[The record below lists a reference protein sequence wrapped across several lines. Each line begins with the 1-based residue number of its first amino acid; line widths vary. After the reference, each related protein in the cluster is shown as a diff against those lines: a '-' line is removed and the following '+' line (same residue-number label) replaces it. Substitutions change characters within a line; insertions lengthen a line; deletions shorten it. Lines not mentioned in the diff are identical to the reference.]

1 MKKFLFSFFLL
12 LLISDAFANHISGGE
27 IIYEYLGPGGTPN
40 SKLYKITLRL
50 FRDNNGGGA
59 AMPNSVYF
67 GIFTNGNFAQYPGP
81 GQFYNVSISN
91 GTGGEPVPVDPPPI
105 CMSNPPDINYSVGF
119 YTMNVELPDNAQGYT
134 ISYQTCC
141 RIFPL
146 QNVLTQNQPAQGEG
160 STYVCTIPGFSQLPV
175 GYNSSPQFTTQLTR
189 VCHGSAFT
197 FNFSAMDPDADSLVY
212 YFCSAYNRGAAT
224 NSANVNPT
232 NPPYQFV
239 NYINGYSGSSPLGS
253 TATINPQTGLISG
266 IAPAVSGR
274 YVVCVCINEYRNGV
288 LIGYHRKDFIL
299 AVYDC
304 DIPSAVLNPRPVT
317 CDGFNVNFQNDGS
330 DVNIQTWFWDF
341 GDPASGANNTSSLP
355 TPTHV
360 YTDTGVYT
368 VKFVVNR
375 GLACSDSTT
384 TVVKVYPGFFPG
396 FTATGQCTNTPI
408 QFTDNTTTNY
418 GVVTPWQWDFG
429 DVSSPN
435 NTSNLQNPTHV
446 FAASGN
452 YDVQLIVG
460 NSKGCRGTIMH
471 TIMIIDQPS
480 LSVNNDTLI
489 CDLDTLQLN
498 AIGTGSFLWS
508 PNYMISNVNI
518 SNPLVSPDITTTYIV
533 TLTDPSGCV
542 GKDSVKIRVVNFVT
556 LQPAGDSTICQGDP
570 TKLRIISDALNFLWS
585 PAATL
590 NDPTLKEPTA
600 TPSSTTTYH
609 VIATIGK
616 CVSQADIKLTT
627 VPYPPANAGLD
638 KELCFGN
645 SVQLQASG
653 GSIYS
658 WSPIAFLN
666 NPRISNPQ
674 SIRPTSN
681 VRYIVTV
688 RDTLGCPKP
697 MRDTV
702 LVAVDKI
709 KAEAGPRDTSVVLGQ
724 PLQLHAGGS
733 VNYAWT
739 PSRWLNDYFIS
750 DPIALPLDNIEY
762 VVRVSNN
769 IGCFDTDSIRVKVY
783 KIAADLLVPTAFTP
797 NGDVLNERFRPI
809 LIGMR
814 SLDLFKVYNRW
825 GQMLY
830 SGTDPNSGWDG
841 TFGGKTQE
849 AGTYVWYAE
858 GTDYKNVKIR
868 KKGYVV
874 LIR

>member
-1 MKKFLFSFFLL
+1 
-12 LLISDAFANHISGGE
+12 
-27 IIYEYLGPGGTPN
+27 
-40 SKLYKITLRL
+40 
-50 FRDNNGGGA
+50 
-59 AMPNSVYF
+59 
-67 GIFTNGNFAQYPGP
+67 
-81 GQFYNVSISN
+81 
-91 GTGGEPVPVDPPPI
+91 
-105 CMSNPPDINYSVGF
+105 
-119 YTMNVELPDNAQGYT
+119 
-134 ISYQTCC
+134 
-141 RIFPL
+141 
-146 QNVLTQNQPAQGEG
+146 
-160 STYVCTIPGFSQLPV
+160 
-175 GYNSSPQFTTQLTR
+175 
-189 VCHGSAFT
+189 
-197 FNFSAMDPDADSLVY
+197 
-212 YFCSAYNRGAAT
+212 
-224 NSANVNPT
+224 
-232 NPPYQFV
+232 
-239 NYINGYSGSSPLGS
+239 
-253 TATINPQTGLISG
+253 
-266 IAPAVSGR
+266 
-274 YVVCVCINEYRNGV
+274 
-288 LIGYHRKDFIL
+288 
-299 AVYDC
+299 
-304 DIPSAVLNPRPVT
+304 
-317 CDGFNVNFQNDGS
+317 
-330 DVNIQTWFWDF
+330 
-341 GDPASGANNTSSLP
+341 
-355 TPTHV
+355 
-360 YTDTGVYT
+360 
-368 VKFVVNR
+368 
-375 GLACSDSTT
+375 
-384 TVVKVYPGFFPG
+384 
-396 FTATGQCTNTPI
+396 
-408 QFTDNTTTNY
+408 
-418 GVVTPWQWDFG
+418 
-429 DVSSPN
+429 
-435 NTSNLQNPTHV
+435 
-446 FAASGN
+446 
-452 YDVQLIVG
+452 
-460 NSKGCRGTIMH
+460 
-471 TIMIIDQPS
+471 
-480 LSVNNDTLI
+480 
-489 CDLDTLQLN
+489 
-498 AIGTGSFLWS
+498 
-508 PNYMISNVNI
+508 MISNVNI

-739 PSRWLNDYFIS
+739 PSRWLNDYFIP

-858 GTDYKNVKIR
+858 GTDYKNAKIR